1 MVHWPGRCGGRGG
14 GLQLGSGGGLLRAEH
29 HLQVADAT
37 AAQFLPHDTGQ
48 RAAAGLGDVRH
59 PQQGGVQLVAG
70 PQRRQDGDA
79 SGHGLLDQIQLAGH
93 QIDAVGNVVILG
105 GEEILPMGG
114 VVGGAD
120 GVDDGA
126 GGDVPATAGGDLR
139 LGLAHGGVEG
149 AELAV
154 DVGDTDGVL
163 IHQRQLTYAGA
174 GQDLGGIAA
183 HAAQTEHGHMGALQA
198 LQRRLAQHH
207 LGAQKL
213 FVHK

>member
-1 MVHWPGRCGGRGG
+1 
-14 GLQLGSGGGLLRAEH
+14 
-29 HLQVADAT
+29 
-37 AAQFLPHDTGQ
+37 
-48 RAAAGLGDVRH
+48 
-59 PQQGGVQLVAG
+59 
-70 PQRRQDGDA
+70 
-79 SGHGLLDQIQLAGH
+79 
-93 QIDAVGNVVILG
+93 
-105 GEEILPMGG
+105 MGG

-154 DVGDTDGVL
+154 DVGDADGVL

-183 HAAQTEHGHMGALQA
+183 HAAQAEHGHMGALQA